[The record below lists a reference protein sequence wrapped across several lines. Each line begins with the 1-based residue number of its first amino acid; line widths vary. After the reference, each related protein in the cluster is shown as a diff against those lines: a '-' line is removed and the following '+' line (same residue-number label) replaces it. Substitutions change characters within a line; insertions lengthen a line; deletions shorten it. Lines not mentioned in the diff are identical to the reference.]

1 MSQSELTQVLHA
13 ESAES
18 GLKGLYRLGAI
29 TALIVLL
36 GPIAEVLISF
46 LPGAARLTQQTVT
59 AIDWFT
65 LLQNHWFIGLRNLGL
80 LNIVAAVLLAPT
92 FLALYFALRC
102 DDEGFG
108 AFGTILFFVGLAIY
122 LASNRAFAMLSLS
135 GQYASATTEAQRS
148 LLAAAGQAMLA
159 ESQTRAGIPLIE
171 FAGLVISVVMLRGKV
186 FSKATAYAG
195 ILGNA
200 LLIVVEI
207 ILGFLPRLIGAGMVV
222 AAGGGLSIMAWYAL
236 VGRRLLELGAALKR

>member
-1 MSQSELTQVLHA
+1 MSQPEPTQVLYTA
-13 ESAES
+13 RAES

-29 TALIVLL
+29 TALIVLV
-36 GPIAEVLISF
+36 GPLAEVLISF
-46 LPGAARLTQQTVT
+46 LPGVARLTQQTVT

-80 LNIVAAVLLAPT
+80 LNIVGAALLAPT
-92 FLALYFALRC
+92 FLALYFALRR

-171 FAGLVISVVMLRGKV
+171 FAGLVISVVMLRGKA

-195 ILGNA
+195 MLGNA
-200 LLIVVEI
+200 LLMVVEI
-207 ILGFLPRLIGAGMVV
+207 LFVPVSSGLGMVV
-222 AAGGGLSIMAWYAL
+222 AACGGLSIMTWYLLA
-236 VGRRLLELGAALKR
+236 GRRLLQLARL